1 MRTPIAN
8 ARIGGCTCRAN
19 STTPAIIPTFTTAGP
34 MEAAKKWPWIWSTP
48 IASAARPTSGRYG
61 NITRVRRTARSA
73 CAASSV
79 NPGAMTRRI
88 HGAPTMPTIVVTP
101 SARIAAPSTARTM
114 PTNSSRGRVSTYS
127 LKTGTTA
134 VESAPSASR
143 RRSMFGIRKATKNA
157 SVTGPAPK
165 TSATTM
171 SRTNPSTRERNVA
184 PLMDPSARTTWRS
197 TLMALTSSAD
207 HCPGN
212 RGTDTASCGVH
223 ISTREESQVGEHQ
236 VGHETNQA
244 EREPPD
250 PQPYRSLQ
258 GPDRGQDGANGRHR
272 GGWRRSH
279 RCSRGHPRARQGGHQ
294 GCDPPQHRGPQEVG
308 ARPPSGRPQ
317 VVSAVLALGQEVEQS
332 DGRAGHSLP
341 RPRSIDTRAGNVARL
356 DRVLRG
362 EEISEII
369 VRHPGDEERRCLQ
382 IPLDAVGRHPH
393 DVAGELEIR
402 RAEHRAMN
410 RVVPEDG
417 DRRSCGRHHFQDCE
431 RSVDRPVHTA
441 GRQGRTG
448 FRQDADVRG

>member
-19 STTPAIIPTFTTAGP
+19 RTTPP
-34 MEAAKKWPWIWSTP
+34 
-48 IASAARPTSGRYG
+48 
-61 NITRVRRTARSA
+61 
-73 CAASSV
+73 
-79 NPGAMTRRI
+79 
-88 HGAPTMPTIVVTP
+88 
-101 SARIAAPSTARTM
+101 TM

-197 TLMALTSSAD
+197 TLMALTSSTD

-236 VGHETNQA
+236 VGHETKQA

-258 GPDRGQDGANGRHR
+258 GPDRGQDGAHGRHR
-272 GGWRRSH
+272 GG
-279 RCSRGHPRARQGGHQ
+279 
-294 GCDPPQHRGPQEVG
+294 
-308 ARPPSGRPQ
+308 RPP
-317 VVSAVLALGQEVEQS
+317 
-332 DGRAGHSLP
+332 
-341 RPRSIDTRAGNVARL
+341 
-356 DRVLRG
+356 
-362 EEISEII
+362 
-369 VRHPGDEERRCLQ
+369 
-382 IPLDAVGRHPH
+382 
-393 DVAGELEIR
+393 
-402 RAEHRAMN
+402 
-410 RVVPEDG
+410 
-417 DRRSCGRHHFQDCE
+417 
-431 RSVDRPVHTA
+431 
-441 GRQGRTG
+441 
-448 FRQDADVRG
+448 

>member
-101 SARIAAPSTARTM
+101 SAR
-114 PTNSSRGRVSTYS
+114 
-127 LKTGTTA
+127 
-134 VESAPSASR
+134 
-143 RRSMFGIRKATKNA
+143 
-157 SVTGPAPK
+157 
-165 TSATTM
+165 
-171 SRTNPSTRERNVA
+171 
-184 PLMDPSARTTWRS
+184 TTWRS
-197 TLMALTSSAD
+197 TLMALTASAD

-258 GPDRGQDGANGRHR
+258 GPDRGQDGAHGRHR
-272 GGWRRSH
+272 GGRRRSH

-294 GCDPPQHRGPQEVG
+294 GCDPPQHGGPQEVG

-369 VRHPGDEERRCLQ
+369 VRHPGDEDTL
-382 IPLDAVGRHPH
+382 P
-393 DVAGELEIR
+393 
-402 RAEHRAMN
+402 
-410 RVVPEDG
+410 
-417 DRRSCGRHHFQDCE
+417 RRSAASLQRFAELGL
-431 RSVDRPVHTA
+431 
-441 GRQGRTG
+441 
-448 FRQDADVRG
+448 